1 MYRVCSFAQFAAGQ
15 LIVDAQAQAY
25 TCEHLDLLPHS
36 VRFTRPTVRVWI
48 TVCRSTLLQ
57 HNRRK
62 YSFHF
67 NKRNCFSLELKA
79 EIINAIDMKRKT
91 KAQIYRDYKYNIK
104 MFAWNTL
111 YLLERQ
117 RSHETQSKGPW
128 VQFILLTNTV
138 VTSAIKLVI
147 SIQVSQPQCRMIA
160 PLYDVSRCIHWHFD
174 AGLFRHNVV
183 LFDWLPSFNEVGS
196 RLV

>member
-1 MYRVCSFAQFAAGQ
+1 MYRRCSFAAGQ

-25 TCEHLDLLPHS
+25 TCEHLLPHS
-36 VRFTRPTVRVWI
+36 VCFTRPTVRVWI
-48 TVCRSTLLQ
+48 TFTVCRSTLSQ

-62 YSFHF
+62 DGFHF
-67 NKRNCFSLELKA
+67 KQRNCFSLELMA
-79 EIINAIDMKRKT
+79 EIINAVDMKRKT
-91 KAQIYRDYKYNIK
+91 KAQIYRDYKYNINI
-104 MFAWNTL
+104 FAWNTL

-128 VQFILLTNTV
+128 YTV
-138 VTSAIKLVI
+138 VISAIKIAI
-147 SIQVSQPQCRMIA
+147 SIQVSQPQCRMSA

-196 RLV
+196 RLG

>member
-1 MYRVCSFAQFAAGQ
+1 MRASTPAFG
-15 LIVDAQAQAY
+15 
-25 TCEHLDLLPHS
+25 S
-36 VRFTRPTVRVWI
+36 FTRPTVRVWI
-48 TVCRSTLLQ
+48 TVCRSTLSQ

-62 YSFHF
+62 DGFHF

-79 EIINAIDMKRKT
+79 EILNAVDMERKT

-117 RSHETQSKGPW
+117 RSHETQSKGHGW
-128 VQFILLTNTV
+128 YTV
-138 VTSAIKLVI
+138 VTSAIKIVI
-147 SIQVSQPQCRMIA
+147 SIQVSQPQCRMSA

-174 AGLFRHNVV
+174 AGLFQHNVV
-183 LFDWLPSFNEVGS
+183 LFDWLPVSTRSEVG
-196 RLV
+196 

>member
-1 MYRVCSFAQFAAGQ
+1 MYRVCSFAAGQ
-15 LIVDAQAQAY
+15 LIADAQAQAY
-25 TCEHLDLLPHS
+25 TREHLLPHS

-48 TVCRSTLLQ
+48 TVCRSTLSQ

-62 YSFHF
+62 DGFHF

-91 KAQIYRDYKYNIK
+91 KAQIYKDYKYNIK
-104 MFAWNTL
+104 IFAWNTL

-138 VTSAIKLVI
+138 VTSAIKIVI
-147 SIQVSQPQCRMIA
+147 SIQVSQPQCHMSA

-174 AGLFRHNVV
+174 AGSPAFSDVV

>member
-1 MYRVCSFAQFAAGQ
+1 MYRVCSFAAGQ

-25 TCEHLDLLPHS
+25 TCEHLLPHS

-48 TVCRSTLLQ
+48 TVCRSTLSQ

-62 YSFHF
+62 DSFHF

-79 EIINAIDMKRKT
+79 EIINAVDMKRKT
-91 KAQIYRDYKYNIK
+91 KAQIYRDYKCNIK

-138 VTSAIKLVI
+138 VTSAIKIVI
-147 SIQVSQPQCRMIA
+147 SIQVSQPQFRMSA

-174 AGLFRHNVV
+174 AGLFRHYVV

-196 RLV
+196 RFV